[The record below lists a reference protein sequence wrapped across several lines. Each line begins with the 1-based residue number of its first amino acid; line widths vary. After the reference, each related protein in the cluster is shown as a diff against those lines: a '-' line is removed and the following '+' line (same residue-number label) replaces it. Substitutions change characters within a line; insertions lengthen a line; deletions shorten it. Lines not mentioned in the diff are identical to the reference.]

1 MPVLGQF
8 MVLMTRL
15 VSCCDGEEDMNVV
28 REQMREEV
36 QWLKQATAVTEE
48 ADQVRREASGSWSW
62 AVVMEREECFGCTC
76 RFKNLRKYPNF
87 TLISRH
93 NCGDENVT

>member
-1 MPVLGQF
+1 MLLLLVLGQF

-48 ADQVRREASGSWSW
+48 ADQVRREASGRFWKLLEAGLGLWPWSGRNVSMAP
-62 AVVMEREECFGCTC
+62 AV
-76 RFKNLRKYPNF
+76 
-87 TLISRH
+87 
-93 NCGDENVT
+93 